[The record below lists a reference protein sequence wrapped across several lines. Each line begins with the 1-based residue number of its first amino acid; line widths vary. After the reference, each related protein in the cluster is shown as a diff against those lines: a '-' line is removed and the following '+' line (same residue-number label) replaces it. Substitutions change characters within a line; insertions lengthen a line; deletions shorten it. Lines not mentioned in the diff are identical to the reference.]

1 MALTLI
7 ATVLALVLGHLAPG
21 LARVVRDHRWLARWL
36 RWLAARPA
44 LKAWWRSGW
53 GVLLALVPPL
63 LLVALL
69 QGLLD
74 DAAWGLGG
82 LLFGVA
88 ALFHAWGPRDLD
100 RDVDAVVDGPADP
113 IARRHAAARLSDTGV
128 APADADG
135 LVTAVFRNA
144 LRRWF
149 GVLLWFLLLGPVG
162 AVGYRLVAL
171 MAAAAAGGRLPPGT
185 ARGANALLRWIEWP
199 VAQLMCLSLA
209 LVGSFDR
216 VVTAWRSA
224 GGPGLRPGSA
234 FLGAAGRAAVASE
247 LAWDGNTVPP
257 SAGGDPYSG
266 EEGVVRL
273 RKAMSLVW
281 RCLLAWLVVL
291 ALFVIAG
298 FVS

>member
-1 MALTLI
+1 MAVTLI

-21 LARVVRDHRWLARWL
+21 LAAGVRNHRWFGRWLAWL
-36 RWLAARPA
+36 SSQGWLAAG
-44 LKAWWRSGW
+44 WRSGW
-53 GVLLALVPPL
+53 GVLLAVLPPL

-69 QGLLD
+69 EALLD
-74 DAAWGLGG
+74 DAAWGVGG

-88 ALFHAWGPRDLD
+88 ALFYAWGPRDLD
-100 RDVDAVVDGPADP
+100 RDVDAVVDGPDAL
-113 IARRHAAARLSDTGV
+113 ARGHAAARLSDTGT
-128 APADADG
+128 APADTDG

-149 GVLLWFLLLGPVG
+149 GVLMWFLLLGPVG
-162 AVGYRLVAL
+162 AVGYRLVVL
-171 MAAAAAGGRLPPGT
+171 LVAAAAGGRLPART
-185 ARGANALLRWIEWP
+185 ATAARTVLRWIEWP
-199 VAQLMCLSLA
+199 VAQLLSFTLA

-216 VVTAWRSA
+216 VIAAWRTA
-224 GGPGLRPGSA
+224 GGAGFQLEPR

-247 LAWDGNTVPP
+247 VAWDGTPP
-257 SAGGDPYSG
+257 PMPGADPYTG
-266 EEGVVRL
+266 EASL
-273 RKAMSLVW
+273 LHARKAMTLVW

>member
-21 LARVVRDHRWLARWL
+21 LARAVRDHRWFARWL

-44 LKAWWRSGW
+44 LSGWWRSGW

-63 LLVALL
+63 LLVGLL

-74 DAAWGLGG
+74 GAVWGLGG
-82 LLFGVA
+82 LLFGFA
-88 ALFHAWGPRDLD
+88 ALFYAWGPRDLD
-100 RDVDAVVDGPADP
+100 RDVDAVVAAPDP
-113 IARRHAAARLSDTGV
+113 IARRHAAVALSDSGV
-128 APADADG
+128 APADADA

-162 AVGYRLVAL
+162 AVGYRLAAL
-171 MAAAAAGGRLPPGT
+171 LAAAAVAGRLPAGT
-185 ARGANALLRWIEWP
+185 ARGASAVLRWIEWP
-199 VAQLMCLSLA
+199 VAQLMSLALA

-216 VVTAWRSA
+216 VVTAWRAA
-224 GGPGLRPGSA
+224 GGAGLQSRA
-234 FLGAAGRAAVASE
+234 DFLGAAGRAAVASE
-247 LAWDGNTVPP
+247 LAWDGTVAPP
-257 SAGGDPYSG
+257 EPGADPYVG
-266 EEGVVRL
+266 EDGVARL
-273 RKAMSLVW
+273 RKAMALVW

>member
-21 LARVVRDHRWLARWL
+21 LARSVRDHRWFARWL
-36 RWLAARPA
+36 RWLGGRGA
-44 LKAWWRSGW
+44 LAAWWRSGW

-63 LLVALL
+63 LLVGLL
-69 QGLLD
+69 QALFD

-100 RDVDAVVDGPADP
+100 RDVDALVDGDSDP
-113 IARRHAAARLSDTGV
+113 VARRHAAARLSDTGV
-128 APADADG
+128 APADADA

-162 AVGYRLVAL
+162 AIGYRLVAL
-171 MAAAAAGGRLPPGT
+171 LVAAAAGGRLPAGT
-185 ARGANALLRWIEWP
+185 ARGAKALLRWIEWP
-199 VAQLMCLSLA
+199 VAQLMCLALA

-216 VVTAWRSA
+216 VVAAWRGA
-224 GGPGLRPGSA
+224 GGAGLQLQPT

-247 LAWDGNTVPP
+247 FAWDGSEPP
-257 SAGGDPYSG
+257 APDADPYEG
-266 EEGVVRL
+266 EGGVLRA
-273 RKAMSLVW
+273 RKAMSLAW

>member
-21 LARVVRDHRWLARWL
+21 LARAVRDHRWFARWL

-44 LKAWWRSGW
+44 LAAWWRSGW
-53 GVLLALVPPL
+53 GVVLALVPPL
-63 LLVALL
+63 LLVGLL

-100 RDVDAVVDGPADP
+100 RDVDAVVDAPDP
-113 IARRHAAARLSDTGV
+113 IARRHAAVALSDSGV
-128 APADADG
+128 APGDADA

-171 MAAAAAGGRLPPGT
+171 LAAAAVAGRLPAGT
-185 ARGANALLRWIEWP
+185 ARGASAVLRWIEWP
-199 VAQLMCLSLA
+199 VAQLMSLALA

-216 VVTAWRSA
+216 VVTAWRAA
-224 GGPGLRPGSA
+224 GGAGLQPRA
-234 FLGAAGRAAVASE
+234 DFLGAAGRAAVASA
-247 LAWDGNTVPP
+247 LAWDGTVAPP
-257 SAGGDPYSG
+257 EPGADPYVG
-266 EEGVVRL
+266 EGGVVRL
-273 RKAMSLVW
+273 RKAMALVW

>member
-1 MALTLI
+1 MAVTLI

-21 LARVVRDHRWLARWL
+21 LAAGVRNHRWFGRWL
-36 RWLAARPA
+36 GWLSAQGWLGRG
-44 LKAWWRSGW
+44 WRSGW
-53 GVLLALVPPL
+53 GVLIALLPPL
-63 LLVALL
+63 LLVAVLEAVF
-69 QGLLD
+69 D
-74 DAAWGLGG
+74 DAAWGVGG

-88 ALFHAWGPRDLD
+88 ALFYAWGPRDLD
-100 RDVDAVVDGPADP
+100 RDVDAVVDGPDAD
-113 IARRHAAARLSDTGV
+113 ARRHAAARLSDSGT

-135 LVTAVFRNA
+135 LVAAVFRNA

-162 AVGYRLVAL
+162 AVAYRWVVLLV
-171 MAAAAAGGRLPPGT
+171 AAAAGGRLPAGT
-185 ARGANALLRWIEWP
+185 ARGARGVLRWIEWP
-199 VAQLMCLSLA
+199 VAQLLSFTLA

-216 VVTAWRSA
+216 VMAAWRSA
-224 GGPGLRPGSA
+224 GGAGFQLDAA

-247 LAWDGNTVPP
+247 VAWEGTPP
-257 SAGGDPYSG
+257 LPPGADPYAAEAG
-266 EEGVVRL
+266 L
-273 RKAMSLVW
+273 LQARKAMTLVW